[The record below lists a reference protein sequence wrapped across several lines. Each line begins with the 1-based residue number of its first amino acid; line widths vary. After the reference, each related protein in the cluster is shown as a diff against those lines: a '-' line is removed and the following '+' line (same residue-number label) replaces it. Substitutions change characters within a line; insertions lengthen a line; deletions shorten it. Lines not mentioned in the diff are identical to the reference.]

1 MIVLFN
7 RISIYGLI
15 FTALSMVGALMF
27 IADLLYGPYA
37 TISTGVLSFL
47 MFLVLWFVLPIRRR
61 LKRPDD
67 ERLPL

>member
-1 MIVLFN
+1 
-7 RISIYGLI
+7 
-15 FTALSMVGALMF
+15 MVGALMF